1 MMLGDDIPPL
11 FHPLLRDLSYD
22 LRCLA
27 RRSRIGEEALVA
39 WKEGEIQLSIE
50 ISTLESV
57 LNSNSNL
64 FFGTL

>member
-27 RRSRIGEEALVA
+27 RRSRIGDEALVA
-39 WKEGEIQLSIE
+39 WKEGEIQLS
-50 ISTLESV
+50 
-57 LNSNSNL
+57 N
-64 FFGTL
+64 